1 MTTSEEN
8 LQSATDWLWAFKPEA
23 SCQMNTASALLKATE
38 DVVGPF
44 IFPIFDL
51 DFRKLEHCAILFWII
66 FGSSGMKILVISSHS
81 ITVRTC
87 GF

>member
-1 MTTSEEN
+1 MYAWKENGVTTSEEN
-8 LQSATDWLWAFKPEA
+8 LQSATDWLWAFKPEE

-51 DFRKLEHCAILFWII
+51 DFRKFEHCNTILDHFWII
-66 FGSSGMKILVISSHS
+66 RHENFSDQQP
-81 ITVRTC
+81 
-87 GF
+87 